1 MPSRLKKGGH
11 MTLEKKERAIETFRN
26 DFNCSQAVLSSFAP
40 GLNLDKDTALKIAC
54 GFGGGMGKM
63 QHTCGAVTGAIMVLG
78 LKYGKYSEDD
88 EPAKEKTYDLVKR
101 FTGEF
106 KSMNNSIACREL
118 LGYDLNNEDDLEIIK
133 EKNLFGTVCE
143 KCVGDAV
150 MILENSFS
158 A

>member
-1 MPSRLKKGGH
+1 
-11 MTLEKKERAIETFRN
+11 MTSEKKERAIETFRN

-63 QHTCGAVTGAIMVLG
+63 QNTCGTVTGAIMVLG
-78 LKYGKYSEDD
+78 LKYGKYREDD
-88 EPAKEKTYDLVKR
+88 EPAKEKTYDAVIRL
-101 FTGEF
+101 TGEF
-106 KSMNNSIACREL
+106 KRMNNTINCREL
-118 LGYDLNNEDDLEIIK
+118 LGYDLNNEEDRKIIE
-133 EKNLFGTVCE
+133 EKNLFGTICE

-150 MILENSFS
+150 TILENIFS

>member
-1 MPSRLKKGGH
+1 VAKKKGGKV
-11 MTLEKKERAIETFRN
+11 TSEKKEKAIETFRN

-63 QHTCGAVTGAIMVLG
+63 QNTCGAVTGAIMVLG
-78 LKYGKYSEDD
+78 LKYGKSSKDD
-88 EPAKEKTYDLVKR
+88 ESAKEKTYDLVIR

-106 KSMNNSIACREL
+106 KRMNNTINCREL
-118 LGYDLNNEDDLEIIK
+118 LGYDLNNEDDLKIIE
-133 EKNLFGTVCE
+133 EKNLFGTICE

-150 MILENSFS
+150 TILENSFS

>member
-1 MPSRLKKGGH
+1 
-11 MTLEKKERAIETFRN
+11 MTSEKKERAIETFRN

-40 GLNLDKDTALKIAC
+40 DLNLDKDTALKIAC

-78 LKYGKYSEDD
+78 LKYGKYREDD
-88 EPAKEKTYDLVKR
+88 EPAKEKTYDLVIR
-101 FTGEF
+101 FTEEF
-106 KSMNNSIACREL
+106 KRMNNTINCREL
-118 LGYDLNNEDDLEIIK
+118 LGYDLNNEDHRKIIE
-133 EKNLFGTVCE
+133 EKNLFGTICE

-150 MILENSFS
+150 TILENIFS